1 MQQTPWRA
9 VPGAVA
15 TALMAGIAGLWVFW
29 SLGELFYEGWG
40 TRLPGPLLYLIPGA
54 LSLGLCLAALRWP
67 LFGGI
72 ALIVVGAWFAI
83 NWLGSSLRAGIAV
96 WDFLVRFFLSGL
108 VPVLGLAFIYDHRF
122 QRKRL
127 EQGWQPSPIWWR
139 RNIRYLVVAIPA
151 VIMVIGFPIY
161 WLPILLTRV
170 DDGDRGAR
178 LVEGAEVTLVW
189 APQGPGWNWRQDFGG
204 FPSWESLA
212 LYGVD
217 PAGLSRKRELDGPR
231 ATGLDMHTTGLCRH
245 LSADGLTLETE
256 PQDIWR
262 FPTAHEFV
270 TSLMLH
276 GENAGCVLHPEFP
289 TKQFTRSQCDS
300 RPDKETPL
308 WAPDLEPIYLWVAD
322 SAR

>member
-1 MQQTPWRA
+1 
-9 VPGAVA
+9 
-15 TALMAGIAGLWVFW
+15 
-29 SLGELFYEGWG
+29 
-40 TRLPGPLLYLIPGA
+40 
-54 LSLGLCLAALRWP
+54 
-67 LFGGI
+67 
-72 ALIVVGAWFAI
+72 
-83 NWLGSSLRAGIAV
+83 
-96 WDFLVRFFLSGL
+96 
-108 VPVLGLAFIYDHRF
+108 
-122 QRKRL
+122 
-127 EQGWQPSPIWWR
+127 
-139 RNIRYLVVAIPA
+139 
-151 VIMVIGFPIY
+151 MVIGFPIY

-178 LVEGAEVTLVW
+178 LVAGPEVTLVW

-212 LYGVD
+212 LYGAD
-217 PAGLSRKRELDGPR
+217 PVGVSRKRELDGPR
-231 ATGLDMHTTGLCRH
+231 ATGEDMRTTGLCRY
-245 LSADGLTLETE
+245 LSADGLTLESE

-289 TKQFTRSQCDS
+289 AKQFTRSQCDR

-322 SAR
+322 EFSEERAFYVNYQAAVGAQPKTWGNPRHGYRCVRDPEPPE